1 MAEQQEGEWTISVPS
16 DGQVVQLGAL
26 AITASAGEEQPISQP
41 PDLQQSH
48 YMVVLL

>member
-26 AITASAGEEQPISQP
+26 AITASAGGEEPNSQP
-41 PDLQQSH
+41 SESH
-48 YMVVLL
+48 HYTVVLL